1 MQQCKWRQ
9 WRGQF
14 HNQFKW
20 PHLVAKF
27 WSMQVRPTNYSYVN
41 WKTLQEAQRTQASKS
56 AAQVIFLNEFYL
68 LFDLKMQQAGE
79 TM

>member
-1 MQQCKWRQ
+1 
-9 WRGQF
+9 
-14 HNQFKW
+14 
-20 PHLVAKF
+20 
-27 WSMQVRPTNYSYVN
+27 MQVRPTNDSCVK
-41 WKTLQEAQRTQASKS
+41 WKTLQEAQRTQAFKS